1 MNNPSARCTLMSLVS
16 AGSDRGRQAF
26 RLARRECGASFIAAT
41 MLVLPQAAHADQNL
55 LVADN
60 GQVQCDA
67 SLKDLTRIS
76 LKNDQFASVSKVS
89 TGNSSEDFSVVGEP
103 VRGDIYLSVPEG
115 FARASISFFGTTRRG
130 YVYKFT
136 CKVAG
141 DEARQVFLT
150 NADIEHPREL
160 TDITATALS
169 DDETAIRLMR
179 AMAQQLPTHGFD
191 VRWKPL
197 VPVMAGT
204 LRVQVLGQ
212 YYGVRLNGRI
222 LRLENRG
229 SKAVTI
235 AGEQVASTNAIA
247 VSIGNPD
254 LAPGQVTTAY
264 IVEPHGEPGERP

>member
-1 MNNPSARCTLMSLVS
+1 MNYPSARGVLTSLVS
-16 AGSDRGRQAF
+16 AGSDRGRQAW

-67 SLKDLTRIS
+67 SLQDLTRIS

-89 TGNSSEDFSVVGEP
+89 TGNPAEDFSVVNEP
-103 VRGDIYLSVPEG
+103 VRGDIYVSVPEG
-115 FARASISFFGTTRRG
+115 FARTSISFFGTTRRG

-141 DEARQVFLT
+141 NEARQVFIT
-150 NADIEHPREL
+150 NADIENPREL
-160 TDITATALS
+160 TDIAATALS

-179 AMAQQLPTHGFD
+179 AMAQQLPADGFD

-197 VPVMAGT
+197 APVMAGT
-204 LRVQVLGQ
+204 LKVQVLGQ
-212 YYGVRLNGRI
+212 YRGVRLNGRI

-229 SKAVTI
+229 AKAVTI
-235 AGEQVASTNAIA
+235 AGEQVASTSAVA
-247 VSIGNPD
+247 VSIGTPD
-254 LAPGQVTTAY
+254 LAPAQATTAY
-264 IVEPHGEPGERP
+264 VIEPLGDGRERP